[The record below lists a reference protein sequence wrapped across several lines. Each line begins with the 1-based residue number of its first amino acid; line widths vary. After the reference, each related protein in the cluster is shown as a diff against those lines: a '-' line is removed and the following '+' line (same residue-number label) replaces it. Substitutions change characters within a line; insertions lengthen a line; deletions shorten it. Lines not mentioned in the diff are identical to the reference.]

1 MKLLVKA
8 GDIFDRIIDSL
19 AFFAAVL
26 IIFAMVLVSA
36 EVVCRYFLHSPIIW
50 SFEITEWTLLFI
62 CFLGTA
68 WLLKKE
74 GHVKVELLTDR
85 LKLKTQAIFGIISSV
100 LGVVI
105 CLFFVSY
112 GLLVAVD
119 YFQRGVYDPTVLELP
134 KWVLASGVPFG
145 GFLLLIQ
152 FLRRTYK
159 YIRSWRA
166 PIEER
171 PPEVVRGL

>member
-1 MKLLVKA
+1 MKQLAKA
-8 GDIFDRIIDSL
+8 RDIFDRIIDSL
-19 AFFAAVL
+19 AFLAAVL

-36 EVVCRYFLHSPIIW
+36 EVIFRYFLHAPIIW
-50 SFEITEWTLLFI
+50 AFEVTEWILLFI
-62 CFLGTA
+62 CFLGAA

-85 LKLKTQAIFGIISSV
+85 LKPKTQALFGIISSV
-100 LGVVI
+100 MGITI
-105 CLFFVSY
+105 CLFFVWY

-134 KWVLASGVPFG
+134 KWVLVSGVPFG

-152 FLRRTYK
+152 FMRRTYK
-159 YIRSWRA
+159 YLKTWRA

-171 PPEVVRGL
+171 PPEVVKGL